1 MQKSLIF
8 VATAATLA
16 VASLAVASSA
26 EARSHHGIYRNFG
39 AYVGAYAFSP
49 WYAPRYGYAAP
60 YRYYDRFGSNLN
72 PDRQMVGIGE

>member
-26 EARSHHGIYRNFG
+26 EARSHHSIYRNFG
-39 AYVGAYAFSP
+39 AYAFAP

>member
-1 MQKSLIF
+1 MTRKF
-8 VATAATLA
+8 VILAAAAATVA
-16 VASLAVASSA
+16 VMSLAVTSSA
-26 EARSHHGIYRNFG
+26 EAGAHHRFYRHYSAYGFG
-39 AYVGAYAFSP
+39 P